1 MHFQSVIEC
10 NGDFRQSRDFA
21 KVQHLG
27 GDEDGRKR
35 VLAGDVPHLMFPV
48 TFVLFRLVH
57 HVFASWTAYICIP
70 RSSENATPSARV
82 LH

>member
-1 MHFQSVIEC
+1 MAIS
-10 NGDFRQSRDFA
+10 DSRA
-21 KVQHLG
+21 TLLRYSIWAATRTG
-27 GDEDGRKR
+27 GSGS
-35 VLAGDVPHLMFPV
+35 LAGDVPHLMFPV